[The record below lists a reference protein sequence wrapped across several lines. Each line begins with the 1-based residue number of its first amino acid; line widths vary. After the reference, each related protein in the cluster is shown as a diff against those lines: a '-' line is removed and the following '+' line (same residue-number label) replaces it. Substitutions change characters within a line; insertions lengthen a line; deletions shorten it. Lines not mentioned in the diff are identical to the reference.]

1 MLFRSVAKALA
12 AFAADMKSDLAATK
26 AWENGIY
33 QTLDLRPMLGRISR
47 PTLVVAGELDLICGP
62 AQARP
67 IADAVPNAELV
78 VVPDCGH
85 MPMVESPDRFRS
97 GVVEWLEQPR

>member
-1 MLFRSVAKALA
+1 MQAV
-12 AFAADMKSDLAATK
+12 MPDLVATK

-33 QTLDLRPMLGRISR
+33 QTLDIRPSLGRVVT

-67 IADAVPNAELV
+67 IAAAVANATLV
-78 VVPDCGH
+78 VIPDCGH
-85 MPMVESPDRFRS
+85 MPMVETPDLFRER
-97 GVVEWLEQPR
+97 VVAWLESPS